1 MSIEQIRR
9 SVLIVVAAGAIAV
22 AGLFAGRLSANAI
35 GPHGSRGDFA
45 TRVFTRISSSLD
57 LSDDQV
63 GKVKDV
69 LRNHAPE
76 IRAQLQAAASA
87 REALHAAM
95 IAQPLDE
102 NGVRT
107 AAQQVG
113 ETQAN
118 GALLFAKIRAEVDPI
133 LTAEQKSRIQ
143 SFQGKMGQRADKA
156 VQSFDAFLKS
166 NP

>member
-35 GPHGSRGDFA
+35 GPHSSRGDFA

-76 IRAQLQAAASA
+76 IRVQLQASASA

-102 NGVRT
+102 NAVRS

-113 ETQAN
+113 ATQAN

>member
-1 MSIEQIRR
+1 MSIEQIRK
-9 SVLIVVAAGAIAV
+9 SILIVVGAGAIAV

-35 GPHGSRGDFA
+35 GPRSIRGDFA
-45 TRVFTRISSSLD
+45 TRVFARISSSLD

-63 GKVKDV
+63 GKVKDI

-76 IRAQLQAAASA
+76 IRAQLQASASA
-87 REALHAAM
+87 RGTLHAAM

-102 NGVRT
+102 NAVRA
-107 AAQQVG
+107 AAQRVG

-118 GALLFAKIRAEVDPI
+118 GALLFARLRAEVDPI
-133 LTAEQKSRIQ
+133 LTPEQKSKIQ
-143 SFQGKMGQRADKA
+143 DFQGRLGQRTDRA

>member
-1 MSIEQIRR
+1 MSIEQIRK
-9 SVLIVVAAGAIAV
+9 SILIVVAAGAIAV

-35 GPHGSRGDFA
+35 SPHGSRGDFA

-69 LRNHAPE
+69 LRSHAPE
-76 IRAQLQAAASA
+76 IRAQLQASARA

-102 NGVRT
+102 STVRA
-107 AAQQVG
+107 AAQRVG
-113 ETQAN
+113 ETQAS
-118 GALLFAKIRAEVDPI
+118 GALLFARLRAEVDPI
-133 LTAEQKSRIQ
+133 LTSEQKGRIQ
-143 SFQGKMGQRADKA
+143 GFQSRMGQRADKA

>member
-1 MSIEQIRR
+1 T
-9 SVLIVVAAGAIAV
+9 
-22 AGLFAGRLSANAI
+22 
-35 GPHGSRGDFA
+35 RGDFA

-63 GKVKDV
+63 GKVKDI

-76 IRAQLQAAASA
+76 IRAQLQASASA
-87 REALHAAM
+87 RETLHAAM

-102 NGVRT
+102 SAVRA
-107 AAQQVG
+107 AAQKAG
-113 ETQAN
+113 ETQAH
-118 GALLFAKIRAEVDPI
+118 GALLFARLRAEVDPI
-133 LTAEQKSRIQ
+133 LTPEQKSKIQ
-143 SFQGKMGQRADKA
+143 GFQRRMGQRADRA